1 MPSLVLHADM
11 KVVSIAEKFERER
24 ESINILT
31 FANKKHFIDLYADV
45 IFSVNIH
52 VIVIIA

>member
-1 MPSLVLHADM
+1 MLHADM

-24 ESINILT
+24 EYNNYILT
-31 FANKKHFIDLYADV
+31 FANKRYFMELYADV